1 MENISE
7 RYIVVFQTLI
17 CLYIFIYICIYL
29 QDTAYYIDH
38 IKSCSWGIFV
48 KTCGSVTCKHI
59 LI

>member
-7 RYIVVFQTLI
+7 RYIVVSER
-17 CLYIFIYICIYL
+17 LYVYISLYICIYL